1 MSSQDLPKR
10 PRAIPAYPE
19 PSAKIP
25 VRSCP
30 RCGGTCMVLPEGL
43 LECFN
48 CKKVWQSAGFNYQIL
63 RKR

>member
-10 PRAIPAYPE
+10 PRNIPAYPQ
-19 PSAKIP
+19 PSQKIP

-30 RCGGTCMVLPEGL
+30 RCGGQTMVLPEGL

-48 CKKVWQSAGFNYQIL
+48 CKRIYQTAGINYRIE
-63 RKR
+63 RSR

>member
-1 MSSQDLPKR
+1 MGSQDLPKR
-10 PRAIPAYPE
+10 PRVIPAYPQ
-19 PSAKIP
+19 PSMKIP

-30 RCGGTCMVLPEGL
+30 KCGGQAIVLPEGL

-48 CKKVWQSAGFNYQIL
+48 CKTVWQSAGINYKIL